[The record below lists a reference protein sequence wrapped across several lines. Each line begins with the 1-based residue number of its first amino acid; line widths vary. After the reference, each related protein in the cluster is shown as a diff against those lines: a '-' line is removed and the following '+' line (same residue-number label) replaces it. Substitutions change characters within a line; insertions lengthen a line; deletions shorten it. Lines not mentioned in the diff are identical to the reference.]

1 MELTKQNDFSQEK
14 EKKNNLLKTVSLTVS
29 QLEQCRQA
37 VLTAGKRLL
46 VSDGITVEEKT
57 DYTNLVTKYDK
68 ATQEYLV
75 ETFSKIVPEATFLCE
90 EENMAD
96 TSGEY
101 VFIIDP
107 IDGTANF
114 TKYYGHSAV
123 SAALAQ
129 EGKLLWGAVYNPF
142 TDELFEARAESGA
155 YCNGKR
161 IYVSTDNLKHSLVA
175 FGTSPYYKELRD
187 ESFRIALGVMDHALD
202 IRRSGSAALDLCYAA
217 CGRCG
222 VFFELQLSPWDFAA
236 GMLIVQEAGG
246 TITDIYGNM
255 PDFTAKS
262 SIVAGN
268 VEAHREFVNLY
279 KDIKG

>member
-1 MELTKQNDFSQEK
+1 MTSTNQNDFSQEK
-14 EKKNNLLKTVSLTVS
+14 VRKNNLLQTVPLMVT

-46 VSDGITVEEKT
+46 VSDGIIVEEKT

-90 EENMAD
+90 EEDMAD
-96 TSGEY
+96 TSGAY

-114 TKYYGHSAV
+114 TKYFGHSAISV
-123 SAALAQ
+123 ALAR

-142 TDELFEARAESGA
+142 TEDFFEARAEEGA
-155 YCNGKR
+155 YHNGKR
-161 IYVSTDNLKHSLVA
+161 IHVSEDSLKHSLVA
-175 FGTSPYYKELRD
+175 FGTSPYYRELRD
-187 ESFRIALGVMDHALD
+187 ESFRIALDVMDHALD

-222 VFFELQLSPWDFAA
+222 VFFELKLSPWDFAA

-246 TITDIYGNM
+246 VITDIHGNT

-268 VEAHREFVNLY
+268 KKAHQEFMKLY
-279 KDIKG
+279 GK

>member
-1 MELTKQNDFSQEK
+1 MVSTKQNDFSQEK
-14 EKKNNLLKTVSLTVS
+14 VRKNNLLQAVPMTVT
-29 QLEQCRQA
+29 QFEQCRQA
-37 VLTAGKRLL
+37 VFTAGKRLL

-90 EENMAD
+90 EEDMAD
-96 TSGEY
+96 TSGAY

-114 TKYYGHSAV
+114 TKYFGHSAV
-123 SAALAQ
+123 SAALAR

-142 TDELFEARAESGA
+142 TDELFEARAGQGA

-161 IYVSTDNLKHSLVA
+161 IQVSADDLKHSLVA

-187 ESFRIALGVMDHALD
+187 ASFCIALDVMDHALD

-222 VFFELQLSPWDFAA
+222 VFFELKLSAGDFAA
-236 GMLIVQEAGG
+236 GMLILQEAGG
-246 TITDIYGNM
+246 VITDIYGNT

-268 VEAHREFVNLY
+268 VEAHREFMKY
-279 KDIKG
+279 YGK